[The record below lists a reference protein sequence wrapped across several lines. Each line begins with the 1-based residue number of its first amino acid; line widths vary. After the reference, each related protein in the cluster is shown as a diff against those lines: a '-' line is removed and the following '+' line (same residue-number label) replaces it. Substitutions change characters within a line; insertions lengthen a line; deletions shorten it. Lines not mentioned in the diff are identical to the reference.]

1 MGCAAHADCLP
12 TWGCIAKT
20 SFMIITHKNKTLT
33 AFLAAISGGIGMHR
47 FYLYGRKDLFGWLH
61 AASLPVSALLIALF
75 SHIQPLFAGMLFVLS
90 VLCAF
95 LETLCIGLTSDE
107 QWDARH
113 NPASGRK
120 SGSHWILA
128 LILILALGIG
138 AMAVIALLA
147 RSFDLLFTGGAYG

>member
-1 MGCAAHADCLP
+1 M
-12 TWGCIAKT
+12 
-20 SFMIITHKNKTLT
+20 ITHKNKTLT
-33 AFLAAISGGIGMHR
+33 TFLAAISGGIGAHR
-47 FYLYGRKDLFGWLH
+47 FYLHGRKDLFGWLH
-61 AASLPVSALLIALF
+61 AASLPVSALLIVVF
-75 SHIQPLFAGMLFVLS
+75 SNIQPLFAGMLFVLS

-107 QWDARH
+107 QWDTRH

-120 SGSHWILA
+120 SRSHWTLV
-128 LILILALGIG
+128 LILVSTLGVG